1 MDLLWLIN
9 VRFNFTIQFIFNNI
23 IFDYYFT
30 YLPE

>member
-1 MDLLWLIN
+1 MDLVWLIM
-9 VRFNFTIQFIFNNI
+9 VRLIYFLYFNNI